1 MTKHAK
7 KTEPL
12 QLVDRR
18 KTATVRIPVPFL
30 DVLASI
36 EHSFFDLCI
45 AAGRQVLD
53 AMIEQD
59 REALCGPRSR
69 RDPDR
74 RAGRAGTTTS
84 EVTLGGRR
92 IRIPRPRVRSTAGEE
107 LALPSYVFAAQR
119 DPLDNHTLNAVACG
133 ISTRR
138 YARSLEPLT
147 EDLDER
153 STSKSAV
160 SRRYVALSTQRMT
173 AWLTTPLGDRH
184 FPIVL
189 IDGLILGDHTVLMA
203 LGIDTEGKKQ
213 VLGLREGTAENSQ
226 VVKALLRD
234 LIDRGLDPAR
244 ARLFVV
250 DGAKALQTAI
260 RKIFGPLGVMQR
272 CQIHKRRNILGHL
285 PEHQHARVR
294 AALTEAWSLGD
305 AEHATRRLV
314 RLAASLDAAHPGAAA
329 SVREGLAATLTLQTL
344 GIGGTLY
351 RKLRS
356 TNAIEN
362 LNSRVVTYARHV
374 KRWQNGA
381 MVVRWVST
389 GIVEAEKTFRRVQG
403 YRDIAQLVH
412 VLSALE
418 VTEEEA
424 PGERVA

>member
-53 AMIEQD
+53 AMMEQD

-173 AWLTTPLGDRH
+173 AWLTTPLGDRS
-184 FPIVL
+184 PGVGSSGPSASRSQSRSRASSRQYATAPRKLAPLRWSLLITSVL
-189 IDGLILGDHTVLMA
+189 RLRQQLQEQRPQPLERDPRPFR
-203 LGIDTEGKKQ
+203 KQ
-213 VLGLREGTAENSQ
+213 
-226 VVKALLRD
+226 
-234 LIDRGLDPAR
+234 
-244 ARLFVV
+244 
-250 DGAKALQTAI
+250 
-260 RKIFGPLGVMQR
+260 
-272 CQIHKRRNILGHL
+272 
-285 PEHQHARVR
+285 
-294 AALTEAWSLGD
+294 AALMQAAGD
-305 AEHATRRLV
+305 
-314 RLAASLDAAHPGAAA
+314 
-329 SVREGLAATLTLQTL
+329 
-344 GIGGTLY
+344 
-351 RKLRS
+351 
-356 TNAIEN
+356 
-362 LNSRVVTYARHV
+362 
-374 KRWQNGA
+374 
-381 MVVRWVST
+381 
-389 GIVEAEKTFRRVQG
+389 
-403 YRDIAQLVH
+403 LVH
-412 VLSALE
+412 VHREPRHLAELGRGQPPRRGHPQPLAQRALPK
-418 VTEEEA
+418 VVRHSQ
-424 PGERVA
+424 PRRRRPPPQLDQLGVA